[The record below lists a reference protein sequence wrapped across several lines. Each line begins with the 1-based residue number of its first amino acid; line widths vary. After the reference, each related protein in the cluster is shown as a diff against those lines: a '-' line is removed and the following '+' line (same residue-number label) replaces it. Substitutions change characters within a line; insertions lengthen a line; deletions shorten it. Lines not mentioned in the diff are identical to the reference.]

1 MDWNTETVNII
12 YASNDGYAGHL
23 AASLYSL
30 LDNNRN
36 IPRMDI
42 YILSVG
48 MSEAYLERLADV
60 AGAFCRGLHV
70 AELGNL
76 RERFDY
82 EVDTMGF
89 DISAMG
95 RLFAPKVLPDCVR
108 KALYLDCDTIV
119 NGSIRPLYE
128 AELGS
133 HLVGMVMEPTVYREM
148 KDSIGMERDEPY
160 YNSGVLLMDLEAW
173 RDQDV
178 LGQLLEFYRSH
189 EGSLFACDQDTING
203 ALRGRIMPLPVR
215 YNYFTNYRYFRYR
228 TLASMCGAYRS
239 VGEDEYRQAGK
250 APVIIHYLGDER
262 PWIAGNH
269 NHFRRLY
276 EYYLDKT
283 PWKGTPKQEGKRL
296 YMQMWWVFNH
306 VSLICPAFRLWISRR
321 LGMRL
326 VDSRRRQ
333 KTFGSGK

>member
-30 LDNNRN
+30 LDHNRN

-48 MSEAYLERLADV
+48 MSEAYLERLAGV
-60 AGAFCRGLHV
+60 AGKFCRSLHV

-82 EVDTMGF
+82 EVDTRGF

-95 RLFAPKVLPDCVR
+95 RLFAPRVLPDSVR

-128 AELGS
+128 TELGN
-133 HLVGMVMEPTVYREM
+133 HLAGMVMEPTVYREM
-148 KDSIGMERDEPY
+148 KESIGMEKDEPY

-173 RDQDV
+173 RNQDV

-189 EGSLFACDQDTING
+189 QGSLFACDQDTING
-203 ALRGRIMPLPVR
+203 ALRGRIMTLPVR

-228 TLASMCGAYRS
+228 TLVSMCGAYRA
-239 VGEDEYRQAGK
+239 VGRTDTGRREGPCHHPLSGRREALDSPGTTTISEGSMS
-250 APVIIHYLGDER
+250 II
-262 PWIAGNH
+262 WI
-269 NHFRRLY
+269 RLPGR
-276 EYYLDKT
+276 E
-283 PWKGTPKQEGKRL
+283 PQ
-296 YMQMWWVFNH
+296 
-306 VSLICPAFRLWISRR
+306 SRR
-321 LGMRL
+321 ERGCTCTCGGCLTMQALSALPSGC
-326 VDSRRRQ
+326 
-333 KTFGSGK
+333 GSAAGWE

>member
-1 MDWNTETVNII
+1 
-12 YASNDGYAGHL
+12 
-23 AASLYSL
+23 
-30 LDNNRN
+30 
-36 IPRMDI
+36 
-42 YILSVG
+42 
-48 MSEAYLERLADV
+48 
-60 AGAFCRGLHV
+60 
-70 AELGNL
+70 
-76 RERFDY
+76 
-82 EVDTMGF
+82 
-89 DISAMG
+89 
-95 RLFAPKVLPDCVR
+95 
-108 KALYLDCDTIV
+108 
-119 NGSIRPLYE
+119 
-128 AELGS
+128 
-133 HLVGMVMEPTVYREM
+133 
-148 KDSIGMERDEPY
+148 
-160 YNSGVLLMDLEAW
+160 
-173 RDQDV
+173 
-178 LGQLLEFYRSH
+178 
-189 EGSLFACDQDTING
+189 
-203 ALRGRIMPLPVR
+203 MPLPVR